1 MSDRRQP
8 PPLEQVSDDNFDK
21 ELMQMWQENACP
33 LAGDSDLARHLAG
46 WVDTFD
52 RKIFWRNFREYA
64 ASAVVIIGLACDAIF
79 SDRLIAPLTGIAAT
93 LFVMSYLWWKHR
105 GTQPLDPSADASAYR
120 AALLRRYDQQIQL
133 LRSARY
139 WYVLPFWVFFL
150 AVLGSGV
157 IKLTTSFSY
166 LAFLSLAVFFVI
178 LMALSVWLVWLNES
192 ASVRTLMEARRQ
204 AEAIVTESTEAD

>member
-1 MSDRRQP
+1 MSETPQP
-8 PPLEQVSDDNFDK
+8 PSLDQGVDDNFDK
-21 ELMQMWQENACP
+21 ELIQMWQENACP
-33 LAGDSDLARHLAG
+33 LAADAELARQLAG
-46 WVDTFD
+46 WVGTFD
-52 RKIFWRNFREYA
+52 RRIFWRNFREYA
-64 ASAVVIIGLACDAIF
+64 AAAVVIVGLACDAIF

-166 LAFLSLAVFFVI
+166 LAFFSLVVIFLILTALSL
-178 LMALSVWLVWLNES
+178 WLVWVNES
-192 ASVRTLMEARRQ
+192 AGVRALMEARRQ
-204 AEAIVTESTEAD
+204 AEAIITESTED